1 MQSIGIFEVKTK
13 LSEIVRKGET
23 VIITNHRQPVAKIV
37 PLVIDTPELAAKF
50 NQWAAGVKESDLT
63 EEWAIGDEWGDS
75 CGYAD

>member
-37 PLVIDTPELAAKF
+37 PLVIDTPELAAQF
-50 NQWAAGVKESDLT
+50 NQWAAGVKESDLA

-75 CGYAD
+75 CGVC